1 LIGLLKGTGL
11 GLDSIGRFHC
21 LSYGEFNMG
30 GENAEEGIARIQM
43 AQKDGLQNY
52 QKRSVL
58 YLDDRILTVVWATAT
73 SPYITYGS
81 LVASILIVILWG
93 VMRVKSIQRVR
104 EQREQQVK
112 QMQSESAE

>member
-1 LIGLLKGTGL
+1 
-11 GLDSIGRFHC
+11 
-21 LSYGEFNMG
+21 MG

-58 YLDDRILTVVWATAT
+58 YLDDRILTAIFALAFMGLIVVWATAT

-81 LVASILIVILWG
+81 LLASILIVILWG
-93 VMRVKSIQRVR
+93 VLRIKRIQQVR
-104 EQREQQVK
+104 EQRELQVR
-112 QMQSESAE
+112 QMRSESAE

>member
-1 LIGLLKGTGL
+1 
-11 GLDSIGRFHC
+11 
-21 LSYGEFNMG
+21 MG

-58 YLDDRILTVVWATAT
+58 YLDERILTAIFALAFMGLIVVWATAT

-93 VMRVKSIQRVR
+93 VMRIKHIQKIR
-104 EQREQQVK
+104 EQRELQVK

>member
-1 LIGLLKGTGL
+1 
-11 GLDSIGRFHC
+11 
-21 LSYGEFNMG
+21 MG

-58 YLDDRILTVVWATAT
+58 YLDDRILTAIFALAFMGLIVVWATST

-81 LVASILIVILWG
+81 LLASILIVILWG
-93 VMRVKSIQRVR
+93 VVRVKRIQKLR
-104 EQREQQVK
+104 EEREQQVRK
-112 QMQSESAE
+112 MQSESAE

>member
-1 LIGLLKGTGL
+1 
-11 GLDSIGRFHC
+11 
-21 LSYGEFNMG
+21 MG
-30 GENAEEGIARIQM
+30 GENAEEGIARLQM
-43 AQKDGLQNY
+43 AQKDGLKNY

-58 YLDDRILTVVWATAT
+58 YLDDRILTAIFALAFLGLVVVWATAT

-93 VMRVKSIQRVR
+93 VLRIKRIQKVR
-104 EQREQQVK
+104 EQRELQVR

>member
-1 LIGLLKGTGL
+1 
-11 GLDSIGRFHC
+11 
-21 LSYGEFNMG
+21 MG
-30 GENAEEGIARIQM
+30 GENAEEGIARLQM
-43 AQKDGLQNY
+43 AQKDGLKNY

-58 YLDDRILTVVWATAT
+58 YLDDRILTAIFALAFLGLVVVWATAS

-93 VMRVKSIQRVR
+93 VLRIKRIQKVR
-104 EQREQQVK
+104 EQRELQVR

>member
-1 LIGLLKGTGL
+1 
-11 GLDSIGRFHC
+11 
-21 LSYGEFNMG
+21 MG

-58 YLDDRILTVVWATAT
+58 YLDDRILTAIFALAFMGLIVVWATST

-81 LVASILIVILWG
+81 LLASILIVILWG
-93 VMRVKSIQRVR
+93 VVRVKRIQRVR
-104 EQREQQVK
+104 EEREQQVRK
-112 QMQSESAE
+112 MQSESAE

>member
-1 LIGLLKGTGL
+1 
-11 GLDSIGRFHC
+11 
-21 LSYGEFNMG
+21 MG

-58 YLDDRILTVVWATAT
+58 YLDDRILTAIFALAFMGLIVVWATAT

-81 LVASILIVILWG
+81 LLASILIVILWG
-93 VMRVKSIQRVR
+93 VVRVKRIQKLR
-104 EQREQQVK
+104 EQRELQVK

>member
-1 LIGLLKGTGL
+1 
-11 GLDSIGRFHC
+11 
-21 LSYGEFNMG
+21 MG
-30 GENAEEGIARIQM
+30 DNAEEGIARIQM

-58 YLDDRILTVVWATAT
+58 YLDDRILTALFALAFMGLIVVWATST

-81 LVASILIVILWG
+81 LLASILIVIFWG
-93 VMRVKSIQRVR
+93 VMRVKRIQRVR
-104 EQREQQVK
+104 QEREQQVR